1 MAHLV
6 TVTDL
11 NNQELLFNLD
21 TAISFERGNHHQTIV
36 TTRWGRTDIKE
47 TLSEVRDLAEKSS
60 IHHQKIKN
68 YVNQ

>member
-11 NNQELLFNLD
+11 NSQELLFNLD
-21 TAISFERGNHHQTIV
+21 TAISFERGQNDQTIV

-47 TLSEVRDLAEKSS
+47 TLSEIRDLAEKSS

-68 YVNQ
+68 YASQ

>member
-11 NNQELLFNLD
+11 NSHELLFNLD
-21 TAISFERGNHHQTIV
+21 TAISFERGQNDQTIV

-47 TLSEVRDLAEKSS
+47 TLSEIRDLAEKSS
-60 IHHQKIKN
+60 IHYQKIKN
-68 YVNQ
+68 YANQ

>member
-11 NNQELLFNLD
+11 NNQELLINLD

-47 TLSEVRDLAEKSS
+47 TLTEIRDLAEKSS
-60 IHHQKIKN
+60 IHHQKLKN
-68 YVNQ
+68 HASD

>member
-11 NNQELLFNLD
+11 NSQELLFNLD
-21 TAISFERGNHHQTIV
+21 TAISFERGQNDQTIV

-47 TLSEVRDLAEKSS
+47 TLSEIRDLAEKSS
-60 IHHQKIKN
+60 IHYQKIKN
-68 YVNQ
+68 YASQ

>member
-11 NNQELLFNLD
+11 NDQELLLNLD
-21 TAISFERGNHHQTIV
+21 TAISYERGNHNQTIV

-47 TLSEVRDLAEKSS
+47 TLTEIRDLAEKSS
-60 IHHQKIKN
+60 IHHQKLKN
-68 YVNQ
+68 HAKD

>member
-11 NNQELLFNLD
+11 NDQAILFNFD
-21 TAISFERGNHHQTIV
+21 TAISFERGQHDQTIV

-47 TLSEVRDLAEKSS
+47 TLEEIKSLSEKSS
-60 IHHQKIKN
+60 LEHQRIKKSA
-68 YVNQ
+68 

>member
-11 NNQELLFNLD
+11 NGQELLFNLD
-21 TAISFERGNHHQTIV
+21 TAISFERGQNDQTIV

-47 TLSEVRDLAEKSS
+47 TLSEIRDLAEKSS
-60 IHHQKIKN
+60 IHYQKIKN
-68 YVNQ
+68 YANQ